1 MLVCSYGEQ
10 PTKAVARLAER
21 KIARITHRKLMDPKQ
36 RGSPLFATTSGIYK
50 ARLNKPGFRGCT
62 CSRPCTPRLRSTAC
76 SATKDRNKHTKYL
89 ESLRLRGHGGK
100 MLSIR
105 GRGHRV
111 DYKAPLP
118 AAPAA
123 PTVTGQLPPPMHGP
137 APAPS
142 SLTVPAPAPSTA
154 APAPSTAAPSTAAPS
169 TATPA
174 AAAVHNGAQWRA
186 APTPLRDRRSA
197 RPLPVQVQSA
207 TTGLWAA
214 VLDQPGEGDETEP
227 FRGLSGSLRTTYD
240 AAAVSAAPAVGTV
253 GASHAGG
260 LDAAAAAAGDSAVQA
275 AVERRMISLHCRWDE
290 HAASLIGTDETLRQI
305 PTLLVLLNEMGL
317 PRVSARVRLAP
328 PTLPHSTHPHMSLHS
343 TEPTL
348 GPLTVRAGCEWGRHL
363 REPDRLQRRRKRY
376 AGGARGL

>member
-142 SLTVPAPAPSTA
+142 
-154 APAPSTAAPSTAAPS
+154 TAAPS

-227 FRGLSGSLRTTYD
+227 FRGLSGSLRSTYD
-240 AAAVSAAPAVGTV
+240 AAAVSSAAPAVGTA